1 MEGKRQKL
9 SGWGNIPHTES
20 DLIEIDFKDHKTITE
35 HFNNIIARGL
45 GRSYADQS
53 TNTNKFVLDVT
64 KWNEITEFDETT
76 GVIECQ
82 SGCSLEQ
89 IILYA
94 APKGWFPMICPGTK
108 FITVGG
114 AIANDVHGKAHH
126 VDGSFINC
134 VDSMKVLLANGQVV
148 YCSRNE
154 NSDLFY
160 GSFGGLGLLGV
171 ILTAKLNLRSIE
183 TSYFVQ
189 KSIPVSNLDDLL
201 RKLDEADRQYNYS
214 VAWVD
219 SLAMGRNLGKGVLI
233 VGNAASISDLP
244 PNKKNEP
251 LQIHKKSK
259 VTVPFY
265 LPSFVLNTF
274 TVKILNSILYW
285 KQKNSSGLSHY
296 DTFFYPL
303 DMINNWNRGYGKRGF
318 IQYQFV
324 LPEKNG
330 KENIR
335 KIMESI
341 TMSGCNPFLNVLK
354 KFGSNK
360 SGPLSFPMP
369 GYTFAIDFPIT
380 KRLKN
385 FTRKLDM
392 MVLEAGGRLYL
403 GKDAYLDAD
412 TFRQM
417 YPEFEAFSNLKSK
430 YDPDNIWQS
439 DISRRLKIN

>member
-1 MEGKRQKL
+1 
-9 SGWGNIPHTES
+9 
-20 DLIEIDFKDHKTITE
+20 LI
-35 HFNNIIARGL
+35 
-45 GRSYADQS
+45 
-53 TNTNKFVLDVT
+53 
-64 KWNEITEFDETT
+64 
-76 GVIECQ
+76 
-82 SGCSLEQ
+82 
-89 IILYA
+89 
-94 APKGWFPMICPGTK
+94 
-108 FITVGG
+108 
-114 AIANDVHGKAHH
+114 
-126 VDGSFINC
+126 
-134 VDSMKVLLANGQVV
+134 
-148 YCSRNE
+148 
-154 NSDLFY
+154 
-160 GSFGGLGLLGV
+160 
-171 ILTAKLNLRSIE
+171 
-183 TSYFVQ
+183 
-189 KSIPVSNLDDLL
+189 
-201 RKLDEADRQYNYS
+201 
-214 VAWVD
+214 
-219 SLAMGRNLGKGVLI
+219 
-233 VGNAASISDLP
+233 
-244 PNKKNEP
+244 
-251 LQIHKKSK
+251 
-259 VTVPFY
+259 PFY

-335 KIMESI
+335 RIMESI
-341 TMSGCNPFLNVLK
+341 TMRGCNPFLNVLK